1 MSEKTASKSKPDKSD
16 SDAGASKANGESG
29 KSDGGKPARE
39 SVGGAKEVHYG
50 YFSNVRTAEYRD
62 GWDAIWG
69 QGKSRRSQPSTA
81 AKRNTRRRP
90 TTPIRLNLD
99 IDDLP
104 DDLRAGLAE
113 VARAKLKKS
122 RVNYDKRNQAGAVD
136 WQIECR
142 VKRF

>member
-1 MSEKTASKSKPDKSD
+1 MSEKTASKSKLDKSD

-69 QGKSRRSQPSTA
+69 QGKAAGRSLPPRPKGIPAGGRQPRSGLTSISTICQTIFA
-81 AKRNTRRRP
+81 PVSPK
-90 TTPIRLNLD
+90 
-99 IDDLP
+99 
-104 DDLRAGLAE
+104 
-113 VARAKLKKS
+113 
-122 RVNYDKRNQAGAVD
+122 
-136 WQIECR
+136 
-142 VKRF
+142 